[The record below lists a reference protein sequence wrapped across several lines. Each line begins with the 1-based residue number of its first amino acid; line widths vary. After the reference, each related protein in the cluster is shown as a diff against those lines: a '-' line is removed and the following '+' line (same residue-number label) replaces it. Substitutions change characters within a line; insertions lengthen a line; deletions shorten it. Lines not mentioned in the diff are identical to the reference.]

1 MTKQKLCE
9 WKDCD
14 LVVKQDEVE
23 EFIEELFKSSLKL
36 LHYKYPHHKH
46 CLQRIFAERIQVEH
60 HSLLGELIHKNI
72 IQRKVVERNEV
83 AND

>member
-1 MTKQKLCE
+1 MNKLCE
-9 WKDCD
+9 HSDCE
-14 LVVKQDEVE
+14 LLKSQKKIET
-23 EFIEELFKSSLKL
+23 FIEELMKSSLKL
-36 LHYKYPHHKH
+36 LQYKYPKH
-46 CLQRIFAERIQVEH
+46 NKDCLQRIFAERIQVEH